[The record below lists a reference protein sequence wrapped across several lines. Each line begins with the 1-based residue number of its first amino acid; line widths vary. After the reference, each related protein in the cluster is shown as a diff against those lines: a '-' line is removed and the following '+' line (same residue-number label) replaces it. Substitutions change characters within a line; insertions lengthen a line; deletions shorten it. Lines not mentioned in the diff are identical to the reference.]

1 MNHSKLSQFP
11 RERFAHLPT
20 PLEYLPRLSAHLNGP
35 RIFVKR
41 DDCTGLASGG
51 NKTRKLEYLLADA
64 MARGA
69 DTVIT
74 TGGVQSNHARQTAAA
89 AARCGLH
96 CELLLP
102 RSVAWSDP
110 AYERTGNV
118 LYDRILGANVH
129 LLPADS
135 DRDAAMSDL
144 AESLRRDGRTPY
156 TIPAGGS
163 NAVGALGYVGCIDEL
178 LAQIRAESL
187 AIDALLVASG
197 SGGTQAGLVVGR
209 TAFAAD
215 FAIIGISDG
224 EPSAE
229 LESTVRSVANATGRL
244 LDVTPQWDRVEI
256 LDQYIGPGYGLPSD
270 AMLEAVTL
278 VARTEGLLLDPVY
291 TGKAMAG
298 LIDLIRG
305 GRFGKDHTV
314 VFLHTGGSAALSAYP
329 DLFMAAPW
337 VDRLRR

>member
-1 MNHSKLSQFP
+1 MNHSKLSQIP

-20 PLEYLPRLSAHLNGP
+20 PLEYLPRLTAHLNGP
-35 RIFVKR
+35 QIFVKR

-51 NKTRKLEYLLADA
+51 NKTRKLEFLLADA
-64 MARGA
+64 MACSA

-89 AARCGLH
+89 AARCGMH
-96 CELLLP
+96 CELILP

-118 LYDRILGANVH
+118 LYDRILGAKIH
-129 LLPADS
+129 LLPTDI
-135 DRDAAMSDL
+135 DRDAVMMEL
-144 AESLRRDGRTPY
+144 AESLRREGRTPY
-156 TIPAGGS
+156 VIPTGGS
-163 NAVGALGYVGCIDEL
+163 NAVGALGYVDCVGEL
-178 LAQIRAESL
+178 VDQAHSENL
-187 AIDALLVASG
+187 AIDALVVASG

-209 TAFAAD
+209 TVYAAD
-215 FAIIGISDG
+215 FAIVGISDG
-224 EPSAE
+224 EPRAE
-229 LESTVRSVANATGRL
+229 LESTVRRVAGAVGSL
-244 LDVTPQWDRVEI
+244 LDVTPHWERVEI

-298 LIDLIRG
+298 LIDLVRSS
-305 GRFGKDHTV
+305 RFGDDQTV

-329 DLFMAAPW
+329 DLFTA
-337 VDRLRR
+337 DS